1 MNSIIAIFDRIQDR
15 EKIKTLVSSQNDME
29 LKAVGKDGYDA
40 VKLGKL
46 FKPDIAILDSCV
58 AFFNGVEVPH
68 LLKRHSPST
77 SIIMLCS
84 LEDRDLMRLTES
96 GTIAAYLLRD
106 ADMESI
112 TAIIRKVR
120 AGEPYVNSAL
130 AARVF
135 WMLTD
140 RCKTHSLK
148 SKTPV
153 NKAPFPMGLSRT
165 EMRILAFIAEGC
177 RNKEIA
183 EKLKLKD
190 GTVRNCISSAIRKA
204 GLKNRTQAA
213 VYALRNGLVAS

>member
-1 MNSIIAIFDRIQDR
+1 MNSIVAITDRIQDR
-15 EKIKTLVSSQNDME
+15 KKIQTLVSSQNDME
-29 LKAVGKDGYDA
+29 LKAVGKDSYDA
-40 VKLGKL
+40 IKLGNL

-58 AFFNGVEVPH
+58 AFFYGVEVSH
-68 LLKRHSPST
+68 LLKRDSPST
-77 SIIMLCS
+77 SIVMLCS
-84 LEDRDLMRLTES
+84 LEDKDLMRLTES

-106 ADMESI
+106 ADMESM

-120 AGEPYVNSAL
+120 AGELYVNFSL
-130 AARVF
+130 AAGLF
-135 WMLTD
+135 WMLAD

-153 NKAPFPMGLSRT
+153 NKAPFPASLSRT
-165 EMRILAFIAEGC
+165 EMRILTFIAEGC
-177 RNKEIA
+177 QNKEIA
-183 EKLKLKD
+183 EKLELKD